1 MQCTVALICRRTR
14 QLGRFRIGASRTE
27 PVLGTTLSMPPT
39 PRSQVPTSS
48 TSSHDSSAAVQLAGF
63 LKLPSQAACLKA
75 ASESGCTRLSSA
87 VTSPRRLVGS
97 CANASV
103 RWCPGRAPN
112 VGQRW
117 SCRPVTHGLARK
129 AHQPLA
135 AHRASK
141 LGQVEEALVLRAAC
155 ACATHGRGVA
165 TLLEVLTSFAVP
177 ELAHALACAG
187 P

>member
-1 MQCTVALICRRTR
+1 MRPGQSLSLARRCQCRPHQDRKDPQVAHDHMTRLRR
-14 QLGRFRIGASRTE
+14 
-27 PVLGTTLSMPPT
+27 PY
-39 PRSQVPTSS
+39 SS
-48 TSSHDSSAAVQLAGF
+48 CND

-75 ASESGCTRLSSA
+75 ASESGYTRLSSA
-87 VTSPRRLVGS
+87 GASRRHLVGS
-97 CANASV
+97 CQHTCV
-103 RWCPGRAPN
+103 RWCPAQAPN

-129 AHQPLA
+129 AHQPPA
-135 AHRASK
+135 ADRASR
-141 LGQVEEALVLRAAC
+141 LGQVEEALVFQAPC